1 MNFEKIKNTWN
12 GWSTKKK
19 AIVVLATLVVLGG
32 ISSKEETAS
41 KVAAPS
47 AAPAVSRE
55 APAAPAHAETKSAS
69 ESATKE
75 WRSADGLNEAQ
86 WVARCQR
93 YEAARQACAVADKPG
108 QCMEIKLG
116 VIDQANGDTYCENGK
131 PNFFLMGR
139 R

>member
-1 MNFEKIKNTWN
+1 MNFETIKNTWN
-12 GWSTKKK
+12 GWSRKKK
-19 AIVVLATLVVLGG
+19 AIIVLATLVVLGG
-32 ISSKEETAS
+32 LSSKDDSTS
-41 KVAAPS
+41 KVSAPS
-47 AAPAVSRE
+47 TAPAVSQG
-55 APAAPAHAETKSAS
+55 APVTPAQSETKAAS

-86 WVARCQR
+86 WIARCQR
-93 YEAARQACAVADKPG
+93 YEAARQACAVADKTG

>member
-1 MNFEKIKNTWN
+1 MNIDSLRETWN
-12 GWSTKKK
+12 GWSKKK
-19 AIVVLATLVVLGG
+19 KTIVVIVALLVIGG
-32 ISSKEETAS
+32 FSSKNEKGAGLQNQSQVSSVSQGNAS
-41 KVAAPS
+41 QTPPAQEANAVAAQ
-47 AAPAVSRE
+47 
-55 APAAPAHAETKSAS
+55 
-69 ESATKE
+69 E
-75 WRSADGLNEAQ
+75 WRSSEGLNEAQ
-86 WVARCQR
+86 WIARCQR